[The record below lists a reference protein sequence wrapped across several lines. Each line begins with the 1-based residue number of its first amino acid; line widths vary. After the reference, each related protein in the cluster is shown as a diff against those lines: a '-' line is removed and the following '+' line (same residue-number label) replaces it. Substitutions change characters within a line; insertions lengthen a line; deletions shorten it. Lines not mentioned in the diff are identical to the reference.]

1 MASYSAIIS
10 NASEYVKTGLI
21 DHWKRWIVLIIL
33 SLIQMFTI
41 NIIPLVSGYLVRVY
55 AQPDDMAPEIDE
67 YGKLFVD
74 GWKMNIVTILYM
86 IPAIIIALAFGAV
99 GVISALAGLFAEGK
113 MTHIGGL
120 MLGSIG
126 LFLAFLVFLLIT
138 LVMNM
143 AYVHFSRSGRL
154 LDAFSI
160 GEITRNISD
169 GIGWGSYIVMW
180 IIVWL
185 LTTVFFFIISGLT
198 MIPILGWLALLA
210 LTPLWSVFLAKING
224 NVYYNRP

>member
-120 MLGSIG
+120 MVGSIG

>member
-74 GWKMNIVTILYM
+74 GWKMNIVTILYI

-120 MLGSIG
+120 MVGSIG

>member
-41 NIIPLVSGYLVRVY
+41 NIIPFVSGYLVRVY

-120 MLGSIG
+120 MVGSIG

>member
-120 MLGSIG
+120 MVGSIG

-198 MIPILGWLALLA
+198 MIPILGWFALLA

>member
-67 YGKLFVD
+67 YGKLFFD